1 MARGS
6 HFAQPVPEDVA
17 VAEELARRFGQPQ
30 WRFTNSGTESTLDAV
45 RLARGFTGRERLVKI
60 EASYHGHHD
69 SLLVSVE
76 PARDLM
82 GPVEQP
88 NSVPYCEGIPGASV
102 DLVTVVPFNDLDALE
117 RAFAAHDDIAA
128 VVVEPVMMNIGIV
141 LPDDGYLAG
150 VRDVAHRHGALLIF
164 DEVKTGV
171 TIAPG
176 GASERFGVTPDLVCL
191 AKAIGGGLPCGAIG
205 GREDVMATI
214 TDGRVAQMGTFNGNP
229 LTTAASRATLLEVLT
244 PAAYAHFDA
253 LAEELQG
260 GLDAVIAEHD
270 LPFHAL
276 TLAARGCVTYR
287 KEKVRNY
294 RDYLDIDKAVPYLS
308 WLYQSNRGVLMAPGA
323 EENWTLSVQHS
334 EEDVRRYVDNFAV
347 FARDL
352 VAAPD
357 QAPDAAHIVLM
368 GMMGAGKTT
377 VGRALA
383 ARLGVAY
390 ADNDA
395 ALARAHRRGRRVV
408 SRSTTAS
415 TRCTASSTTSSLDAL
430 PADDGAVVGAPGSI
444 ALDPDG
450 ARPCSR
456 ASASCGCARLADT
469 LAARIPHDP
478 VRPLLGSDPEPRSR
492 R

>member
-1 MARGS
+1 MATDVKVAGSIDPHRLAELTAHEEREFIAKRQRSRELWQQASKAMPRGVPSSFQDTPPQPVFIDRGLGSHVWDVDGNEYVDFHNGFGVMVVGHAHPAVVAAVTDRMARGS
-6 HFAQPVPEDVA
+6 HFAQPVAEDVA
-17 VAEELARRFGQPQ
+17 VAEELSRRFAQPK

-82 GPVEQP
+82 GSVEQP
-88 NSVPYCEGIPGASV
+88 NSVPYCEGIPRANV

-117 RAFAAHDDIAA
+117 RAFSAHDDIAA

-150 VRDVAHRHGALLIF
+150 VRDIAHRHQALLIF

-244 PAAYAHFDA
+244 PAAYSHFDA
-253 LAEELQG
+253 LAEDLQG
-260 GLDAVIAEHD
+260 GLDAVIADHE
-270 LPFHAL
+270 LPFHVL

-287 KEKVRNY
+287 KERVRNY

-334 EEDVRRYVDNFAV
+334 EQDVRRYVDNFKA

-352 VAAPD
+352 
-357 QAPDAAHIVLM
+357 
-368 GMMGAGKTT
+368 
-377 VGRALA
+377 
-383 ARLGVAY
+383 
-390 ADNDA
+390 
-395 ALARAHRRGRRVV
+395 
-408 SRSTTAS
+408 TAS
-415 TRCTASSTTSSLDAL
+415 
-430 PADDGAVVGAPGSI
+430 
-444 ALDPDG
+444 
-450 ARPCSR
+450 
-456 ASASCGCARLADT
+456 
-469 LAARIPHDP
+469 
-478 VRPLLGSDPEPRSR
+478 
-492 R
+492 

>member
-1 MARGS
+1 MPTDARIAAIDSARVAELTEREERDFLAKRQRSRELWQKASGSMPRGVPSSFQDTPPQPVFIDHGKGSHVWDVDGNEYIDFHNGFGVMVVGHAHPAVVKAVNERMARGS

-76 PARDLM
+76 PPRDLM
-82 GPVEQP
+82 GPAEQP

-117 RAFAAHDDIAA
+117 RAFSAHDDIAA

-141 LPDDGYLAG
+141 MPDEGYLAA
-150 VRDVAHRHGALLIF
+150 VRDIAHRHSALLIF

-176 GASERFGVTPDLVCL
+176 GASERFSVTPDLICL

-205 GREDVMATI
+205 GRADVMATI

-244 PAAYAHFDA
+244 PAAYALFDA

-260 GLDAVIAEHD
+260 GLDAVIAEHG

-352 VAAPD
+352 V
-357 QAPDAAHIVLM
+357 
-368 GMMGAGKTT
+368 GA
-377 VGRALA
+377 
-383 ARLGVAY
+383 
-390 ADNDA
+390 
-395 ALARAHRRGRRVV
+395 
-408 SRSTTAS
+408 
-415 TRCTASSTTSSLDAL
+415 
-430 PADDGAVVGAPGSI
+430 
-444 ALDPDG
+444 
-450 ARPCSR
+450 
-456 ASASCGCARLADT
+456 
-469 LAARIPHDP
+469 
-478 VRPLLGSDPEPRSR
+478 
-492 R
+492 

>member
-1 MARGS
+1 MPTETTIALDSGRLAELTAREEREFLAKRTRSHELWKEASTSMPRGVPSSFQDTPPQPVFIDHGKGSRVWDVDGNEYVDFHNGFGVMAVGHAHPAVVAAVTERMARGS
-6 HFAQPVPEDVA
+6 HFAQPVAEDVA

-45 RLARGFTGRERLVKI
+45 RLARGFTGKERLIKI

-76 PARDLM
+76 PPRDLM
-82 GPVEQP
+82 GSVEQP
-88 NSVPYCEGIPGASV
+88 NSVPYCEGIPQATV
-102 DLVTVVPFNDLDALE
+102 DLVTVVPFNDLDALD
-117 RAFAAHDDIAA
+117 RAFATHDDIAA

-150 VRDVAHRHGALLIF
+150 VRDIAHRHNALLIF

-205 GREDVMATI
+205 GRADVMATI

-244 PAAYAHFDA
+244 PGAYSHFDA

-260 GLDAVIAEHD
+260 GLDTVIADHE
-270 LPFHAL
+270 LPFHVL

-287 KEKVRNY
+287 KERVRNY
-294 RDYLDIDKAVPYLS
+294 RDYLEIDKAVPYLS

-334 EEDVRRYVDNFAV
+334 EQDVRRYVDNFAE

-352 VAAPD
+352 
-357 QAPDAAHIVLM
+357 
-368 GMMGAGKTT
+368 
-377 VGRALA
+377 
-383 ARLGVAY
+383 
-390 ADNDA
+390 
-395 ALARAHRRGRRVV
+395 
-408 SRSTTAS
+408 TAS
-415 TRCTASSTTSSLDAL
+415 
-430 PADDGAVVGAPGSI
+430 
-444 ALDPDG
+444 
-450 ARPCSR
+450 
-456 ASASCGCARLADT
+456 
-469 LAARIPHDP
+469 
-478 VRPLLGSDPEPRSR
+478 
-492 R
+492 

>member
-1 MARGS
+1 MPTEASEPRKPTGPWASTPSVAIDGSRVAELTKREEREFLAKRQKSRDLWQVATRSMPRGVPSSFQDTPPQPVFIDRGKGSHVWDVDGNEYVDFHNGFGVMVVGHAHPAVVAAVDDRMARGS
-6 HFAQPVPEDVA
+6 HFAQPVAEDVA
-17 VAEELARRFGQPQ
+17 VAEELSRRFSQPQ

-76 PARDLM
+76 PSRELM
-82 GPVEQP
+82 GSVEQP
-88 NSVPYCEGIPGASV
+88 NSVPYCDGIPRASV

-117 RAFAAHDDIAA
+117 RAFAAHGDIAA

-150 VRDVAHRHGALLIF
+150 VREVAHRHGALLIF

-176 GASERFGVTPDLVCL
+176 GASERFGVIPDLVCL

-229 LTTAASRATLLEVLT
+229 LTTAASRATLLDVLT

-260 GLDAVIAEHD
+260 GLDSVIAEHD
-270 LPFHAL
+270 LPFHVI

-287 KEKVRNY
+287 KDRVRNY

-334 EEDVRRYVDNFAV
+334 DADARRYVDNFRE

-352 VAAPD
+352 T
-357 QAPDAAHIVLM
+357 
-368 GMMGAGKTT
+368 GA
-377 VGRALA
+377 
-383 ARLGVAY
+383 
-390 ADNDA
+390 
-395 ALARAHRRGRRVV
+395 
-408 SRSTTAS
+408 
-415 TRCTASSTTSSLDAL
+415 
-430 PADDGAVVGAPGSI
+430 
-444 ALDPDG
+444 
-450 ARPCSR
+450 
-456 ASASCGCARLADT
+456 
-469 LAARIPHDP
+469 
-478 VRPLLGSDPEPRSR
+478 
-492 R
+492 